1 MSAERLTYYVGY
13 ILLGDKMEIALTKM
27 SSKGQVVI
35 PSELRKNISEGET
48 LMIIKNDN
56 QLIIKKAT
64 DLDKKMK
71 EDLEF
76 AKRTEEAW
84 KRYEKGE
91 FKKKSAEEFLKDLKS
106 R

>member
-1 MSAERLTYYVGY
+1 
-13 ILLGDKMEIALTKM
+13 MEIALTKM

-35 PSELRKNISEGET
+35 PSELRKNIKEGET

-56 QLIIKKAT
+56 QLVIKKAT

-84 KRYEKGE
+84 KKYERGE
-91 FKKKSAEEFLKDLKS
+91 FKTKSTEEFLEELKGW
-106 R
+106 

>member
-1 MSAERLTYYVGY
+1 
-13 ILLGDKMEIALTKM
+13 MEIALTKM
-27 SSKGQVVI
+27 SSKGQVGI
-35 PSELRKNISEGET
+35 PTELRKDIKDGET

-64 DLDKKMK
+64 ELDKKLK

-84 KRYEKGE
+84 KKYEKGE
-91 FKKKSAEEFLKDLKS
+91 FKTKNAEAFLEELKGW
-106 R
+106 

>member
-1 MSAERLTYYVGY
+1 
-13 ILLGDKMEIALTKM
+13 MEIALTKM

-35 PSELRKNISEGET
+35 PSELRRNISEGET

-64 DLDKKMK
+64 ELDKKLK

-84 KRYEKGE
+84 KSYEKGE
-91 FKKKSAEEFLKDLKS
+91 FKKKKYSNKLLKLLKILKLES
-106 R
+106 Q